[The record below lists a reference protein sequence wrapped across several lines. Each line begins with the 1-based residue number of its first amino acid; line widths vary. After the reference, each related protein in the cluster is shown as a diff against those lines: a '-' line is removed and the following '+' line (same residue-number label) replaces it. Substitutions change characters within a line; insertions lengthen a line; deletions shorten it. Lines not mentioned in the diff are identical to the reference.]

1 MSRSRG
7 VAALVLVLV
16 ALAGVLAGIALDRT
30 VLMPRSASARQAAAA
45 GMPRHEMPRRQGEF
59 RERFAKALDL
69 TDAQRAAVD
78 SLMDHQLRELRR
90 IRGSSQPQ
98 VESVVRQ
105 TRRAIDS
112 LLTPEQRERAAEL
125 AERRRAGR
133 RGRER

>member
-1 MSRSRG
+1 VSRG
-7 VAALVLVLV
+7 RGTAALVLVLV
-16 ALAGVLAGIALDRT
+16 ALAGVLAGIALDRR
-30 VLMPRSASARQAAAA
+30 VLMPRAAAARQDAVA

-59 RERFAKALDL
+59 RERFAKALGL
-69 TDAQRAAVD
+69 TEAQRVAVD

-90 IRGSSQPQ
+90 IRGASQPQ
-98 VESVVRQ
+98 VESVIRQ

-133 RGRER
+133 RGRDR